1 MAANYDKLP
10 PSLKEIRKNLFY
22 TLDYSGDYRLNKFM
36 KTGADSYRRLTE
48 FLADEF
54 LDRRRIPVRLP
65 ETGCSAFA
73 GCLENGNYVLGH
85 NFDVDRCAYMLVRTS
100 PADGYASLSMVNLE
114 YLGLTLDKFPL
125 TDAAAPNFILAPYLP
140 MDGINEKGL
149 SMGVLSAKGHI
160 TCQQTGK
167 IALTTSTAIR
177 VVLDCCATVAE
188 AVETLSH
195 YDMYPSR
202 GSNYHFQLADASGAY
217 AVIEYAN
224 GRMHV
229 LDDRYVTNFFL
240 TPGVSEDRCGQ
251 DRYDKLK
258 NTMTEK
264 NGVFSDVP
272 DAMRALADVAED
284 GTRWSA
290 VYNLTERS
298 LHLTPEHD
306 YEGTYFFS
314 LNAPEL

>member
-1 MAANYDKLP
+1 MSANCDKLP
-10 PSLKEIRKNLFY
+10 ASLKEIKTNLFY
-22 TLDYSGDYRLNKFM
+22 TLDYSEDYRLDTFL
-36 KTGADSYRRLTE
+36 KTGADSYRKLTE
-48 FLADEF
+48 FLAEEF
-54 LDRRRIPVRLP
+54 LDGRKIPVRLP

-73 GCLENGNYVLGH
+73 ARLENNDFVLAR
-85 NFDVDRCAYMLVRTS
+85 NFDVDRCAYVLVRTR
-100 PADGYASLSMVNLE
+100 PATGYASLSMVNLE

-149 SMGVLSAKGHI
+149 SIAVLSAKGHI

-177 VVLDCCATVAE
+177 VVLDRCATVAE
-188 AVETLSH
+188 AVGTLEQF
-195 YDMYPSR
+195 DMYPSR
-202 GSNYHFQLADASGAY
+202 GSNYHFQLADASGDY

-229 LDDRYVTNFFL
+229 LKERYVTNFFL

-251 DRYDKLK
+251 DRYDRLK
-258 NTMTEK
+258 NTVTEK
-264 NGVFSDVP
+264 DGVFRDTS
-272 DAMRALADVAED
+272 DAMKALAEVAEG

-290 VYNLTERS
+290 VFDLTDRS
-298 LHLTPEHD
+298 LELALEH
-306 YEGTYFFS
+306 TYGETYAFR
-314 LNAPEL
+314 LDAPEL